1 MRTTTLPPLSS
12 SLALAAVLSVA
23 AHCDDGPIGDFRRV
37 IVNGTDLP
45 VVIEFGPSIS
55 SDTNVTI
62 AIAPG
67 DSAVDEGTCYFEHA
81 APRYCDFVANVP
93 NAIVFADSLRLEQDF
108 VSNLVD
114 ARWVGASIPVGVPEG
129 ETRFGYTALP
139 GGDLRTFRYVVGAE
153 DVAAAE
159 PF

>member
-1 MRTTTLPPLSS
+1 MRTTALPPLAAA
-12 SLALAAVLSVA
+12 LTLAAVLSAA

-45 VVIEFGPSIS
+45 VVIELGS
-55 SDTNVTI
+55 STFSDDVTI
-62 AIAPG
+62 AIALG
-67 DSAVDEGTCYFEHA
+67 DSTVDEGTCYFEHA
-81 APRYCDFVANVP
+81 SPRYCDFVSNVP

-108 VSNLVD
+108 VSNIVD
-114 ARWVGASIPVGVPEG
+114 ARWVGAPIPVGVPEG
-129 ETRFGYTALP
+129 EMRHGYTALP

-153 DVAAAE
+153 DVGAAE